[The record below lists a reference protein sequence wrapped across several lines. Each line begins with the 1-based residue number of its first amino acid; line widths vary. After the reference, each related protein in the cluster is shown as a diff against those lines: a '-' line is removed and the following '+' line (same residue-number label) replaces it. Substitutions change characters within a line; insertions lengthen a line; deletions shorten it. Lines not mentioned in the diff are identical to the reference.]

1 MLFTPLEFLR
11 RFTPEERIA
20 IRSVNDV
27 IIEDG
32 LHLLSLA
39 QDVDTDNDDT
49 KRFVS
54 YLVAQGY
61 IAQSAYN
68 RVMGV
73 E

>member
-20 IRSVNDV
+20 IRSINDPV
-27 IIEDG
+27 IEDG

-39 QDVDTDNDDT
+39 HDVDTENEDT
-49 KRFVS
+49 KRFIS
-54 YLVAQGY
+54 YLLMQGY
-61 IAQSAYN
+61 ITQSAYN
-68 RVMGV
+68 RIMEV